1 MQVVSKKSFTMK
13 SRSFSASVAGWDF
26 IILGRKEI
34 SILTMMYSMAASEI
48 VPTLQAGSTQSV
60 NPCVLPK

>member
-1 MQVVSKKSFTMK
+1 MK

-60 NPCVLPK
+60 TPCVLPK